1 MIRVCCVKA
10 NSFACASSAQTSPQS
25 PYKWRVKSE
34 TAEVAVRAISCS
46 AAGVA
51 TTWPGV
57 NFGVLDLAF
66 IDIPITI
73 ELTTRV
79 CESAWLRV
87 HRFCALLSKGEM
99 GV

>member
-10 NSFACASSAQTSPQS
+10 NSFAFASSAQTSPQS
-25 PYKWRVKSE
+25 PHKWRLKSE
-34 TAEVAVRAISCS
+34 TADVAVCVISCS
-46 AAGVA
+46 AAGVV

-73 ELTTRV
+73 ELITRV
-79 CESAWLRV
+79 CESA
-87 HRFCALLSKGEM
+87 
-99 GV
+99 

>member
-1 MIRVCCVKA
+1 MA
-10 NSFACASSAQTSPQS
+10 D
-25 PYKWRVKSE
+25 
-34 TAEVAVRAISCS
+34 VAVCVISCS

-51 TTWPGV
+51 TIWPNV

-79 CESAWLRV
+79 CEST
-87 HRFCALLSKGEM
+87 
-99 GV
+99 